1 MLVWVPESSPSYR
14 ISFLMIFCEKRASML
29 LMLILLCLPIIVSI
43 WALSGDTVYARPQ
56 YGLMFSVVL
65 GKNPVP
71 PGQKKLLRGASK
83 SLPSWSPGQG
93 NSLPFFDIFGS
104 EFPYTGLH
112 FGTLQRGSVEE
123 ALCQHTNT
131 MLQKSIFLQKNV
143 FAFVFLALWSFE
155 H

>member
-1 MLVWVPESSPSYR
+1 MNLT
-14 ISFLMIFCEKRASML
+14 
-29 LMLILLCLPIIVSI
+29 ILEPIIGSI
-43 WALSGDTVYARPQ
+43 LRLPGDTVYARPLL
-56 YGLMFSVVL
+56 GILLAAVL

-83 SLPSWSPGQG
+83 SLPSYRV
-93 NSLPFFDIFGS
+93 LFFYIFGS
-104 EFPYTGLH
+104 EFLYTGLH
-112 FGTLQRGSVEE
+112 FSTLQRGSVEE

>member
-43 WALSGDTVYARPQ
+43 WALSGDTVYARPP
-56 YGLMFSVVL
+56 YGLMFAVVL
-65 GKNPVP
+65 EKNPVP

-83 SLPSWSPGQG
+83 SLPSYRV
-93 NSLPFFDIFGS
+93 LFFDIFGS

-112 FGTLQRGSVEE
+112 FSTLQRGSVEE

>member
-1 MLVWVPESSPSYR
+1 MKLVIVESIIGSILALLADTFYAGHPSGNL
-14 ISFLMIFCEKRASML
+14 FA
-29 LMLILLCLPIIVSI
+29 
-43 WALSGDTVYARPQ
+43 
-56 YGLMFSVVL
+56 VVL
-65 GKNPVP
+65 EKNPVP

-83 SLPSWSPGQG
+83 SLPSYRV
-93 NSLPFFDIFGS
+93 LFFDIFGS
-104 EFPYTGLH
+104 EFPYTGLQ
-112 FGTLQRGSVEE
+112 FSTLQTGSVEE

>member
-1 MLVWVPESSPSYR
+1 MNLTIVESIIGSILALLGNTFYAGHPSGNL
-14 ISFLMIFCEKRASML
+14 FA
-29 LMLILLCLPIIVSI
+29 
-43 WALSGDTVYARPQ
+43 
-56 YGLMFSVVL
+56 VVL
-65 GKNPVP
+65 EKTPVP

-83 SLPSWSPGQG
+83 SLPSYRI
-93 NSLPFFDIFGS
+93 LFFDDIFGS

>member
-1 MLVWVPESSPSYR
+1 M
-14 ISFLMIFCEKRASML
+14 
-29 LMLILLCLPIIVSI
+29 PIIVSI

-56 YGLMFSVVL
+56 YGLNFSVVL

-83 SLPSWSPGQG
+83 SLPSYRV
-93 NSLPFFDIFGS
+93 LFFDIFGS

-112 FGTLQRGSVEE
+112 FGTLQTGSVEE

>member
-83 SLPSWSPGQG
+83 SLPSYRV
-93 NSLPFFDIFGS
+93 LFFDIFGS

-112 FGTLQRGSVEE
+112 FSTLQRGSVEE

>member
-1 MLVWVPESSPSYR
+1 MLVWVPESSPSCR

-56 YGLMFSVVL
+56 YGLIFSVVL

-83 SLPSWSPGQG
+83 PLPSYRV
-93 NSLPFFDIFGS
+93 LFFDIFGS
-104 EFPYTGLH
+104 EFPHTGLH
-112 FGTLQRGSVEE
+112 CGTLQRGSVEE
-123 ALCQHTNT
+123 ALCQRSNT
-131 MLQKSIFLQKNV
+131 ILQKSTFLLEHV
-143 FAFVFLALWSFE
+143 FFFGVLSSVEF
-155 H
+155 

>member
-1 MLVWVPESSPSYR
+1 
-14 ISFLMIFCEKRASML
+14 ML

-43 WALSGDTVYARPQ
+43 WALSGDTVYARPP
-56 YGLMFSVVL
+56 YGLMFAVVL
-65 GKNPVP
+65 EKNPVP

-83 SLPSWSPGQG
+83 SLPSYRV
-93 NSLPFFDIFGS
+93 LFFDIFGS

-112 FGTLQRGSVEE
+112 FSTLQRGSVEE

>member
-1 MLVWVPESSPSYR
+1 MLANYCLDLG
-14 ISFLMIFCEKRASML
+14 SFGRHGLCET
-29 LMLILLCLPIIVSI
+29 P
-43 WALSGDTVYARPQ
+43 

-83 SLPSWSPGQG
+83 SLPSYRV
-93 NSLPFFDIFGS
+93 LFFYIFGS
-104 EFPYTGLH
+104 EFLYTGLH
-112 FGTLQRGSVEE
+112 FSTLQRGSVEE

-143 FAFVFLALWSFE
+143 FASVLALWSFE

>member
-1 MLVWVPESSPSYR
+1 MKLVIVESIIGS
-14 ISFLMIFCEKRASML
+14 ILAFL
-29 LMLILLCLPIIVSI
+29 
-43 WALSGDTVYARPQ
+43 GDTLYAGFTSRN
-56 YGLMFSVVL
+56 LFAVVL
-65 GKNPVP
+65 EKNPVP

-83 SLPSWSPGQG
+83 SLPSYRV
-93 NSLPFFDIFGS
+93 LFFDIFGS

-112 FGTLQRGSVEE
+112 FSTLQRGSVEE